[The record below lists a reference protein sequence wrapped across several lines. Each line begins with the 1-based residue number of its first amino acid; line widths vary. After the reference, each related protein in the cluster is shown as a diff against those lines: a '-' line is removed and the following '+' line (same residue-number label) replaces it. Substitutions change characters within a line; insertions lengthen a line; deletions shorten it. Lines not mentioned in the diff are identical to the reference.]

1 MAIKSPVLLS
11 SYARCGPERSFA
23 FVQPVGEIVAAA
35 ADEVRP
41 ALSAVDR
48 AVAQGLHAVGFVCY
62 EAAAGLDP
70 AFTTHPADALP
81 LVYFGLFA
89 ERQPVAAPRD
99 SLGSYELGEWWPS
112 VSRAEYE
119 AAIARIRAYIAAGDT
134 YQVNYTLRLHSRF
147 RGDPRALYRDLG
159 QVQESALCAYFDLGR
174 HVLISASPELFFRLH
189 NGRCTVRPM
198 KGTRPR
204 GRFAAEDQ
212 QRADALQNSAKDR
225 AENLMVADML
235 RNDLGRVSQ
244 VGSVAVPA
252 LWSVERYPTVW
263 QLTSTVTSQLKA
275 GVCLPDLLAALFPCG
290 SVTGAPKVRT
300 MEIIA
305 ELERAPRGIY
315 TGCMGYVSP
324 GPEACF
330 NVAIRTAH
338 LDREKAQLEFGV
350 GGGIVWASSAAE
362 EYAECLVK
370 AEVLRARPHPS
381 FELLETLLY
390 EEGSYFLLERHL
402 ERLSQSAAYWG
413 FRYADDR
420 VRARLHTAT
429 HAMEGRCRVRLLL
442 ARSGAVR
449 LQHGPLAPG
458 RPLRVGLAR
467 AAVNSADP
475 LLYHKTTHRAAY
487 DRQLAARPDC
497 DDVVLYNERGELTE
511 CCIGNLVLER
521 GGVRS
526 TPPVEAGLLAGTFR
540 AELLAQGQLCERPL
554 PIGELAR
561 ADAVYIIN
569 SVRRWVELELV

>member
-1 MAIKSPVLLS
+1 MGIESPVLLS
-11 SYARCGPERSFA
+11 SYARSGPERSFA
-23 FVQPVGEIVAAA
+23 FTDPVGEVVASAVE
-35 ADEVRP
+35 EVRP
-41 ALSAVDR
+41 ALSAVER

-70 AFTTHPADALP
+70 AFTTRPAGVLP
-81 LVYFGLFA
+81 LVYFGLFE
-89 ERQPVAAPRD
+89 ERLPVTAPSD
-99 SLGSYELGEWWPS
+99 SLGSYELDQWRPS
-112 VSRAEYE
+112 VSREEYE
-119 AAIARIRAYIAAGDT
+119 AAIERIRAYIAAGDT

-147 RGDPRALYRDLG
+147 RGDPRTLYRDMG
-159 QVQESALCAYFDLGR
+159 QGQESALCAYLDLGR

-204 GRFAAEDQ
+204 GRFAAEDR
-212 QRADALQNSAKDR
+212 QRADALQHSAKDR

-235 RNDLGRVSQ
+235 RNDLGRISQ

-263 QLTSTVTSQLKA
+263 QLTSTVVSQLKA
-275 GVCLPDLLAALFPCG
+275 GVRLPDIFAALFPCG

-300 MEIIA
+300 MAIIA

-315 TGCMGYVSP
+315 TGCLGYVSP

-338 LDREKAQLEFGV
+338 LDREQDQLEFGV

-381 FELLETLLY
+381 FELVETLLY
-390 EEGSYFLLERHL
+390 EEGAYFLLERHL

-413 FRYADDR
+413 FCYAADR
-420 VRARLHTAT
+420 VRARLQDAAHEL
-429 HAMEGRCRVRLLL
+429 EGRCRVRLRLSR
-442 ARSGAVR
+442 AGAVR
-449 LQHGPLAPG
+449 LQHEALAPA
-458 RPLRVGLAR
+458 RRLRVALAH
-467 AAVNSADP
+467 AAVDSADP
-475 LLYHKTTHRAAY
+475 LLYHKTTHRALY
-487 DRQLAARPDC
+487 DQRLAARPDC
-497 DDVVLYNERGELTE
+497 ADVVLYNERGELTE

-521 GGVRS
+521 DGVRY
-526 TPPVEAGLLAGTFR
+526 TPPVESGLLAGTFR
-540 AELLAQGQLCERPL
+540 AELLAQGQLRARPL
-554 PIGELAR
+554 PVGELAR
-561 ADAVYIIN
+561 ADALYIIN

>member
-1 MAIKSPVLLS
+1 MGIESPVLLS
-11 SYARCGPERSFA
+11 SYARSGPERSFA
-23 FVQPVGEIVAAA
+23 FTDPVGEVVASAVE
-35 ADEVRP
+35 EVRP
-41 ALSAVDR
+41 ALSAVER

-70 AFTTHPADALP
+70 AFTTRPAGVLP
-81 LVYFGLFA
+81 LVYFGLFE
-89 ERQPVAAPRD
+89 ERLPVAAPSD
-99 SLGSYELGEWWPS
+99 SLGSYELDQWRPS
-112 VSRAEYE
+112 VSREEYE
-119 AAIARIRAYIAAGDT
+119 AAIERIRAYIAAGDT

-147 RGDPRALYRDLG
+147 RGDPRVLYRDMG
-159 QVQESALCAYFDLGR
+159 QGQESALCAYLDLGR

-204 GRFAAEDQ
+204 GRFAAEDR

-235 RNDLGRVSQ
+235 RNDLGRISQ

-263 QLTSTVTSQLKA
+263 QLTSTVASQLKA
-275 GVCLPDLLAALFPCG
+275 GVRLPDIFAALFPCG

-300 MEIIA
+300 MAIIA

-315 TGCMGYVSP
+315 TGCLGYVSP

-338 LDREKAQLEFGV
+338 LDREQAQLEFGV

-381 FELLETLLY
+381 FELVETLLY
-390 EEGSYFLLERHL
+390 EEGAYFLLERHL

-413 FRYADDR
+413 FCYAADR
-420 VRARLHTAT
+420 VRARLQDA
-429 HAMEGRCRVRLLL
+429 AYALEGRCRVRLRLSR
-442 ARSGAVR
+442 AGAIR
-449 LQHGPLAPG
+449 LQHEALAPA
-458 RPLRVGLAR
+458 RRLRVALAH
-467 AAVNSADP
+467 AAVDSADP
-475 LLYHKTTHRAAY
+475 LLYHKTTHRALY
-487 DRQLAARPDC
+487 DQRLAARPDC

-521 GGVRS
+521 DGVRY
-526 TPPVEAGLLAGTFR
+526 TPPVESGLLAGTFR
-540 AELLAQGQLCERPL
+540 AELLAQGQLHARPL
-554 PIGELAR
+554 LIGELAR
-561 ADAVYIIN
+561 ADALYIIN

>member
-1 MAIKSPVLLS
+1 MGIESPVLLS
-11 SYARCGPERSFA
+11 SYARSGPERSFA
-23 FVQPVGEIVAAA
+23 FTDPVGEVVATAA
-35 ADEVRP
+35 EEVRP
-41 ALSAVDR
+41 ALSAVER
-48 AVAQGLHAVGFVCY
+48 AVEQGLHAVGFVCY

-70 AFTTHPADALP
+70 AFTTRPAGILP
-81 LVYFGLFA
+81 LVYFGFFE
-89 ERQPVAAPRD
+89 ERRPVAAPSD
-99 SLGSYELGEWWPS
+99 SLGSYELDEWRPS
-112 VSRAEYE
+112 VSREEYE
-119 AAIARIRAYIAAGDT
+119 AAIERIRAYIAAGDT

-147 RGDPRALYRDLG
+147 RGDPRALYRDMG
-159 QVQESALCAYFDLGR
+159 QGQESALCAYLDLGR

-204 GRFAAEDQ
+204 GRFAAEDR
-212 QRADALQNSAKDR
+212 QRADALQHSAKDR

-235 RNDLGRVSQ
+235 RNDLGRISQ

-263 QLTSTVTSQLKA
+263 QLTSTVVSQLKA
-275 GVCLPDLLAALFPCG
+275 GVRLPDIFAALFPCG

-300 MEIIA
+300 MAIIA

-315 TGCMGYVSP
+315 TGCLGYVSP

-338 LDREKAQLEFGV
+338 LDREQAQLEFGV

-381 FELLETLLY
+381 FELVETLLY
-390 EEGSYFLLERHL
+390 EEGAYFLLDRHL

-413 FRYADDR
+413 FCYAADR
-420 VRARLHTAT
+420 VRARLQDAA
-429 HAMEGRCRVRLLL
+429 HAMEGRCRVRLRLSR
-442 ARSGAVR
+442 AGAVR
-449 LQHGPLAPG
+449 LQHEALAPA
-458 RPLRVGLAR
+458 RRLRVALAH
-467 AAVNSADP
+467 APVDSADP
-475 LLYHKTTHRAAY
+475 LLYHKTTHRALY
-487 DRQLAARPDC
+487 DQRLAARPDC

-521 GGVRS
+521 DGVRY
-526 TPPVEAGLLAGTFR
+526 TPPVESGLLAGTFR
-540 AELLAQGQLCERPL
+540 AELLAQGQLRTRPL

-561 ADAVYIIN
+561 ADALYIIN